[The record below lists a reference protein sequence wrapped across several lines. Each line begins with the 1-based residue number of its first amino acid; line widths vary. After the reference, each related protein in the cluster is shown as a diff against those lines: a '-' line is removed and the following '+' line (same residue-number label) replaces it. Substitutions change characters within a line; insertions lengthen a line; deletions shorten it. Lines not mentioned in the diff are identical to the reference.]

1 MIYEIIKN
9 KVVFPTIL
17 KTRENLGMLVA
28 MNENSEI
35 YYLNETAKDILL
47 ASNGKHSVEEI
58 VDIIMQ
64 SYDVEKEILQSDIVS
79 ILRDLQWKNLVYMED
94 EK

>member
-64 SYDVEKEILQSDIVS
+64 SYDVEKEILQSDFVS